1 MWHIYTGETS
11 CCGENIRNYSPT
23 GDSKR
28 KQEGYIYRASAF
40 VVDHVKVFLACSLIA
55 VQSSVAVSHCVRM
68 SEVAYHKFGGRLVP
82 APLGRVRGRHPG
94 NTLLPHILCFRTIFG
109 RFKSNRLG
117 STESAKF
124 WRCWAPRRSAYDA
137 AAKYGTFWADTVT
150 DWQYKQLIQQHS
162 RVSAGIINR
171 IRRNGFIARM
181 KRLGYVGCDI
191 TVSIGVGAGGGDG
204 IGPPLLG
211 LGDNPPPT
219 LCCNIGKKYQNL
231 LIIA

>member
-1 MWHIYTGETS
+1 MDHGQIRPAIMWHIYTGETS

-40 VVDHVKVFLACSLIA
+40 VVDHVKVFLTCSLIA

-94 NTLLPHILCFRTIFG
+94 NTLLPHILCFRTIIG

-117 STESAKF
+117 IVRNPQNFEDAG
-124 WRCWAPRRSAYDA
+124 PRE
-137 AAKYGTFWADTVT
+137 
-150 DWQYKQLIQQHS
+150 
-162 RVSAGIINR
+162 
-171 IRRNGFIARM
+171 
-181 KRLGYVGCDI
+181 
-191 TVSIGVGAGGGDG
+191 GAHMMLR
-204 IGPPLLG
+204 P
-211 LGDNPPPT
+211 NMEHFEQT
-219 LCCNIGKKYQNL
+219 L
-231 LIIA
+231 